1 MIHHGPSDQT
11 ARAVFA
17 LCLFPV
23 SFLNNIVHMDTD
35 LERVI
40 NTGIYIYSHILV
52 PVVNSYSFLFRAAG
66 AAANAD
72 GTGGCSQK

>member
-1 MIHHGPSDQT
+1 
-11 ARAVFA
+11 
-17 LCLFPV
+17 
-23 SFLNNIVHMDTD
+23 MDTD